1 MAFTDI
7 FIRRPVLASVVS
19 LLIALVGLRA
29 YQSLTVQEYPQAENA
44 VITVTTI
51 YVGADAEL
59 VQGFITTPLERE
71 IASADGI
78 DYLQSF
84 SQQGVSTIQANLK
97 LNYDAY
103 EALTQITSK
112 VNKIRAELPAES
124 EDPTIDLTVGE
135 TTATMYMSFFSDVLD
150 NNQITDYLTR
160 VVQPKLQ
167 TVQGVQKAEILG
179 ARTFA
184 MRIWMQPERMA
195 GLGVTPADVRAA
207 LASNNVLA
215 AVGQTKGS
223 MISVDLTAATDL
235 HTADEFRQLVIRDD
249 GDTLVRLEDVAT
261 VVLGAESYDVDVR
274 FNQQNA
280 TFIGINV
287 VPGANVLDVIADVRE
302 IFPRIVEQFP
312 EGLDADIPYDATRY
326 IEDAISEVRAT
337 LIEAMVIVIVVIFL
351 FLGSVRSVIIPA
363 VAVPLSLL
371 GAGFVML
378 IMGFSVN
385 LLTLLAL
392 VLAIGMV
399 VDDAIIVVENIH
411 RHIEEGMQPQA
422 AALKG
427 ARELGGPIV
436 AMTITL
442 VAVYAPIGLLGG
454 LTGTL
459 FIEFA
464 FTLAG
469 AVLISGIVA
478 LTLSPMMCA
487 KLLKPHDS
495 ENQGRFASFLDRQFT
510 KLENSYERR
519 LHGALNTVPVILVFG
534 GVVLVSC
541 YFLFTSSNS
550 ELAPEEDQGI
560 VFMLS
565 TGAPNATI
573 DQTTLWTEQM
583 ANGIA
588 ENPAVENIFQ
598 INGVGFSG
606 PAVNSAITGAALKP
620 WSERDKSNKQ
630 VQRELQGVIG
640 QIPGLDTAAFIPPP
654 LPGAGS
660 GFPVQFIIGSTDE
673 SLAIYEVL
681 QEFMQRVRESG
692 LFIFTQTDLRI
703 DKPQVEVEIDRDK
716 VAAMGLSM
724 QEIGGNLAAM
734 LSGGYVN
741 RFSIQGRSYK
751 VIPQVARED
760 RLNPEQLGTYH
771 IRTPDGQM
779 MPLSTVVS
787 LEESVRPRS
796 LMRFQQLNAAT
807 IQGVPV
813 PGVALGDV
821 LAFME
826 ETAAEVLPEGYTVDY
841 AGQSRQFKAE
851 GSALVVTFFF
861 ALIIIYLVLSAQF
874 ESFVDPIIMLVTVPM
889 SICGALIFVS
899 LGLTSLNIYSQVG
912 LVTLIGVIAKH
923 GILIVEFAN
932 QLQTR
937 DGYDKRTAIEKA
949 SAIRLRPVL
958 MTTAALVI
966 AVVPLIIATGP
977 GAAARF
983 SIGIVIASGM
993 TIGTLFTLFVVPGMY
1008 MLLGRDF
1015 AKLRGEAA
1023 QAGEADPQPAG

>member
-19 LLIALVGLRA
+19 LLIAIVGLRA
-29 YQSLTVQEYPQAENA
+29 FQSLTVQEYPQAENA
-44 VITVTTI
+44 VITVTTV
-51 YVGADAEL
+51 YTGADAEL

-112 VNKIRAELPAES
+112 VNKIRSELPAES
-124 EDPTIDLTVGE
+124 EDPTIDLSVGD
-135 TTATMYMSFFSDVLD
+135 TTASMYMSFYSEVLD

-195 GLGVTPADVRAA
+195 GLGVTPADVYSALRA
-207 LASNNVLA
+207 NNVLA

-235 HTADEFRQLVIRDD
+235 HTADEFRNLAIRED
-249 GDTLVRLEDVAT
+249 GDTLVRLGDVAT
-261 VVLGAESYDVDVR
+261 VVLGAESYDVEVQ
-274 FNQQNA
+274 FNAQEA

-287 VPGANVLDVIADVRE
+287 VPGANVLDVIGDVRE
-302 IFPRIVEQFP
+302 LFPDIVEQFP
-312 EGLDADIPYDATRY
+312 QGLSASITYDATRY

-337 LIEAMVIVIVVIFL
+337 LTEAMIIVIIVIFL
-351 FLGSVRSVIIPA
+351 FLGSVRSVIVPA

-378 IMGFSVN
+378 VLGFSVN

-411 RHIEEGMQPQA
+411 RHIEDGMAPGE
-422 AALKG
+422 AALVG

-459 FIEFA
+459 FVEFA

-469 AVLISGIVA
+469 SVLISGIVA
-478 LTLSPMMCA
+478 LTLSPMMCS
-487 KLLKPHDS
+487 KLLKSHGD
-495 ENQGRFASFLDRQFT
+495 EAQTGFAGFLDRQFT
-510 KLENSYERR
+510 KLENGYERR
-519 LHGALNTVPVILVFG
+519 LHGALDTVPVILVFG
-534 GVVLVSC
+534 AVVLVSC
-541 YFLFTSSNS
+541 YFLFSTARS

-565 TGAPNATI
+565 TGAPNSTI
-573 DQTTLWTEQM
+573 DQTSLW
-583 ANGIA
+583 A
-588 ENPAVENIFQ
+588 EYLVGKVGENDAVANIFQ

-606 PAVNSAITGAALKP
+606 PATNSAITGAVLKP

-630 VQRELQGVIG
+630 AQQELQGAG
-640 QIPGLDTAAFIPPP
+640 AEIPGLDTAAFIPPP
-654 LPGAGS
+654 LPGAGN
-660 GFPVQFIIGSTDE
+660 GFPIQFIIGSTDE
-673 SLAIYEVL
+673 SRAIYEVT
-681 QEFMQRVRESG
+681 QEFLNRLRESG
-692 LFIFTQTDLRI
+692 MFMFVETDLQI

-724 QEIGGNLAAM
+724 QDIGSNLGAM

-760 RLNPEQLGTYH
+760 RLNPDQLGTYH

-779 MPLSTVVS
+779 VPLSTVVS
-787 LEESVRPRS
+787 MEEVVRPRM

-807 IQGVPV
+807 IQGVPL

-821 LAFME
+821 LNFMDQ
-826 ETAAEVLPEGYTVDY
+826 TAQEILPEGYSVDY

-851 GSALVVTFFF
+851 GSALVATFFF
-861 ALIIIYLVLSAQF
+861 ALVIIYLVLAAQF

-937 DGYDKRTAIEKA
+937 DGYEKRTAIEKA
-949 SAIRLRPVL
+949 AAIRLRPVL

-966 AVVPLIIATGP
+966 AVVPLILASGP
-977 GAAARF
+977 GAASRQA
-983 SIGIVIASGM
+983 IGIVIASGM

-1015 AKLRGEAA
+1015 SKRESKVA
-1023 QAGEADPQPAG
+1023 

>member
-19 LLIALVGLRA
+19 LLIAIVGLRGF
-29 YQSLTVQEYPQAENA
+29 QSLTVQEYPQAENA

-51 YVGADAEL
+51 YTGADAAL
-59 VQGFITTPLERE
+59 VQGFISTPLERE

-78 DYLQSF
+78 DYIQSF
-84 SQQGVSTIQANLK
+84 SQQGVSTIQAKLK

-103 EALTQITSK
+103 QALTQITSK

-124 EDPTIDLTVGE
+124 EDPTIDLAVGDS
-135 TTATMYMSFFSDVLD
+135 TASMYMSFYSEVLD

-195 GLGVTPADVRAA
+195 GLGVTPADVYGA
-207 LASNNVLA
+207 LTANNVLA

-235 HTADEFRQLVIRDD
+235 HSVDEFRDLVVRKDGESLIRL
-249 GDTLVRLEDVAT
+249 GDVAS
-261 VVLGAESYDVDVR
+261 VVLGAESYDVDVQ
-274 FNQQNA
+274 FNSQKA
-280 TFIGINV
+280 TFFGITV
-287 VPGANVLDVIADVRE
+287 VPGSNVLDVMADVRDQ
-302 IFPRIVEQFP
+302 FPRIVQQLP
-312 EGLDADIPYDATRY
+312 EGLKAKIVYDATLY
-326 IEDAISEVRAT
+326 IQDAISEVQAT
-337 LIEAMVIVIVVIFL
+337 LVEAMIIVIVVIFL

-378 IMGFSVN
+378 VLGFSIN
-385 LLTLLAL
+385 LLTLLSL

-411 RHIEEGMQPQA
+411 RHIEEGMAPQD
-422 AALKG
+422 AALVG
-427 ARELGGPIV
+427 ARELGGPII

-487 KLLKPHDS
+487 KLLKPHS
-495 ENQGRFASFLDRQFT
+495 EDAQSRFANFLDRSFS
-510 KLENSYERR
+510 KLENGYERR
-519 LHGALNTVPVILVFG
+519 LHSALNTVPVIVVFG
-534 GVVLVSC
+534 VVVLVSC
-541 YFLFTSSNS
+541 YFLFVTSNS
-550 ELAPEEDQGI
+550 ELAPEEDQGV

-573 DQTTLWTEQM
+573 DQTLLW
-583 ANGIA
+583 A
-588 ENPAVENIFQ
+588 EHLADKVSENEAVANIFQ

-606 PAVNSAITGAALKP
+606 PAVNSTITGVPLRP
-620 WSERDKSNKQ
+620 WAQRDKSNKQ
-630 VQRELQGVIG
+630 VQQDLRGVAA

-654 LPGAGS
+654 LPGAGD
-660 GFPVQFIIGSTDE
+660 GFPVQLIIGSTDE
-673 SLAIYEVL
+673 PRAIYDVA
-681 QEFMQRVRESG
+681 QEFLKRVRESG
-692 LFIFTQTDLRI
+692 MFMFVESDLRI
-703 DKPQVEVEIDRDK
+703 DKPQVEVQIDRDK

-724 QEIGGNLAAM
+724 QDIGTNLAAM

-751 VIPQVARED
+751 VIPQVARDD
-760 RLNPEQLGTYH
+760 RLNPDQLGQYH
-771 IRTPDGQM
+771 IRIPGGEM
-779 MPLSTVVS
+779 IPLSTVVTMD
-787 LEESVRPRS
+787 EVVQPRM

-807 IQGVPV
+807 IQGVPL

-821 LAFME
+821 LSFME
-826 ETAAEVLPEGYTVDY
+826 DTAAEVLPEGYSVDY
-841 AGQSRQFKAE
+841 AGQSRQFKSE

-861 ALIIIYLVLSAQF
+861 ALVIIYLVLAAQF
-874 ESFVDPIIMLVTVPM
+874 ESFIDPIIMLVSVPM

-912 LVTLIGVIAKH
+912 LVTLIGVISKH

-937 DGYDKRTAIEKA
+937 DGFDKRTAIEKA
-949 SAIRLRPVL
+949 AAIRLRPVL

-966 AVVPLIIATGP
+966 AVVPLITASGP
-977 GAAARF
+977 GAASRF
-983 SIGIVIASGM
+983 AIGVVIASGM

-1008 MLLGRDF
+1008 MVLGRDF
-1015 AKLRGEAA
+1015 STREAKVA
-1023 QAGEADPQPAG
+1023 

>member
-19 LLIALVGLRA
+19 LLIAIVGLRGF
-29 YQSLTVQEYPQAENA
+29 QEYPQAENA

-51 YVGADAEL
+51 YTGADAAL
-59 VQGFITTPLERE
+59 VQGFISTPLERE
-71 IASADGI
+71 IATADGI
-78 DYLQSF
+78 DYIQSF
-84 SQQGVSTIQANLK
+84 SQQGVSTIQAKLK

-103 EALTQITSK
+103 QALTQITSK

-124 EDPTIDLTVGE
+124 EDPTIDLAVGDS
-135 TTATMYMSFFSDVLD
+135 TASMYMSFYSEVLD

-195 GLGVTPADVRAA
+195 GLGVTPADVYGA
-207 LASNNVLA
+207 LTANNVLA

-235 HTADEFRQLVIRDD
+235 HSVDEFRDLVVRKDGESLIRL
-249 GDTLVRLEDVAT
+249 GDVAS
-261 VVLGAESYDVDVR
+261 VVLGAESYDVDVQ
-274 FNQQNA
+274 FNSQKA
-280 TFIGINV
+280 TFFGITV
-287 VPGANVLDVIADVRE
+287 VPGSNVLDVMADVRDQ
-302 IFPRIVEQFP
+302 FPRIVQQLP
-312 EGLDADIPYDATRY
+312 EGLKAKIVYDATLY
-326 IEDAISEVRAT
+326 IQDAISEVQAT
-337 LIEAMVIVIVVIFL
+337 LVEAMIIVIVVIFL

-378 IMGFSVN
+378 VLGFSIN
-385 LLTLLAL
+385 LLTLLSL

-411 RHIEEGMQPQA
+411 RHIEEGMAPQD
-422 AALKG
+422 AALVG
-427 ARELGGPIV
+427 ARELGGPII

-487 KLLKPHDS
+487 KLLKPHS
-495 ENQGRFASFLDRQFT
+495 EDAQSRFANFLDRSFS
-510 KLENSYERR
+510 KLENGYERR
-519 LHGALNTVPVILVFG
+519 LHSALNTVPVIVVFG
-534 GVVLVSC
+534 VVVLVSC
-541 YFLFTSSNS
+541 YFLFVTSNS
-550 ELAPEEDQGI
+550 ELAPEEDQGV

-573 DQTTLWTEQM
+573 DQTLLW
-583 ANGIA
+583 A
-588 ENPAVENIFQ
+588 EHLADKVSENEAVANIFQ

-606 PAVNSAITGAALKP
+606 PAVNSTITGVPLRP
-620 WSERDKSNKQ
+620 WAQRDKSNKQ
-630 VQRELQGVIG
+630 VQQDLRGVAA

-654 LPGAGS
+654 LPGAGD
-660 GFPVQFIIGSTDE
+660 GFPVQLIIGSTDE
-673 SLAIYEVL
+673 PRAIYDVA
-681 QEFMQRVRESG
+681 QEFLKRVRESG
-692 LFIFTQTDLRI
+692 MFMFVESDLRI
-703 DKPQVEVEIDRDK
+703 DKPQVEVQIDRDK

-724 QEIGGNLAAM
+724 QDIGTNLAAM

-751 VIPQVARED
+751 VIPQVARDD
-760 RLNPEQLGTYH
+760 RLNPDQLGQYH
-771 IRTPDGQM
+771 IRIPGGEM
-779 MPLSTVVS
+779 IPLSTVVTMD
-787 LEESVRPRS
+787 EVVQPRM

-807 IQGVPV
+807 IQGVPL

-821 LAFME
+821 LSFME
-826 ETAAEVLPEGYTVDY
+826 DTAAEVLPEGYSVDY
-841 AGQSRQFKAE
+841 AGQSRQFKSE

-861 ALIIIYLVLSAQF
+861 ALVIIYLVLAAQF
-874 ESFVDPIIMLVTVPM
+874 ESFIDPIIMLVSVPM

-912 LVTLIGVIAKH
+912 LVTLIGVISKH

-937 DGYDKRTAIEKA
+937 DGFDKRTAIEKA
-949 SAIRLRPVL
+949 AAIRLRPVL

-966 AVVPLIIATGP
+966 AVVPLITASGP
-977 GAAARF
+977 GAASRF
-983 SIGIVIASGM
+983 AIGVVIASGM

-1008 MLLGRDF
+1008 MVLGRDF
-1015 AKLRGEAA
+1015 STREAKVA
-1023 QAGEADPQPAG
+1023 

>member
-19 LLIALVGLRA
+19 LLIAIVGLRA
-29 YQSLTVQEYPQAENA
+29 FQSLTVQEYPQAENA
-44 VITVTTI
+44 VITVTTV
-51 YVGADAEL
+51 YTGADADL

-112 VNKIRAELPAES
+112 VNKIRADLPSGS

-135 TTATMYMSFFSDVLD
+135 TTATMYISFYSEVLE

-160 VVQPKLQ
+160 VVQPQLQ

-195 GLGVTPADVRAA
+195 GLGVTPADVYAA
-207 LASNNVLA
+207 LGANNVLA

-223 MISVDLTAATDL
+223 MISFDLTAETDL
-235 HTADEFRQLVIRDD
+235 HSAEEFKNLVVREERDALIRL
-249 GDTLVRLEDVAT
+249 GDVAS
-261 VVLGAESYDVDVR
+261 VVLGAESYDVDVQ
-274 FNQQNA
+274 FNSQKA
-280 TFIGINV
+280 TFFGINV

-302 IFPRIVEQFP
+302 LFPRIVEQIP
-312 EGLDADIPYDATRY
+312 EGLEAEIVYDATRY
-326 IEDAISEVRAT
+326 IEDSISEVQAT

-363 VAVPLSLL
+363 IAVPLSLL

-378 IMGFSVN
+378 VMGFSIN

-411 RHIEEGMQPQA
+411 RHIEDGMEPKE
-422 AALKG
+422 AALVG

-487 KLLKPHDS
+487 KLLKANNGNDQS
-495 ENQGRFASFLDRQFT
+495 GFAGFLDRQFT
-510 KLENSYERR
+510 KLENGYERR

-534 GVVLVSC
+534 GVVLISC
-541 YFLFTSSNS
+541 YFLFVSANS

-565 TGAPNATI
+565 TGAPNSTI
-573 DQTTLWTEQM
+573 DQTTMWTEYM
-583 ANGIA
+583 AGKIR
-588 ENPAVENIFQ
+588 ENESVENIFQ

-606 PAVNSAITGAALKP
+606 PAVNSAITGATLHA
-620 WSERDKSNKQ
+620 WSDRDKSNKQ
-630 VQRELQGVIG
+630 VQQEMQGVIS
-640 QIPGLDTAAFIPPP
+640 QIAGLDTAAFIPPP
-654 LPGAGS
+654 LPGGS
-660 GFPVQFIIGSTDE
+660 NGLPVQFIIGSTDE
-673 SLAIYEVL
+673 SRAIYDVT
-681 QEFMQRVRESG
+681 QEFLQRVRESG
-692 LFIFTQTDLRI
+692 MFIFVESDLRI
-703 DKPQVEVEIDRDK
+703 DKPQVEVEIDREK

-724 QEIGGNLAAM
+724 QDIGTNLAAM

-760 RLNPEQLGTYH
+760 RLNPDQLGTYH
-771 IRTPDGQM
+771 VRTPAGEM
-779 MPLSTVVS
+779 VPLSTVVS
-787 LEESVRPRS
+787 LNEVVRPRM
-796 LMRFQQLNAAT
+796 LKRFQQLNAAT

-813 PGVALGDV
+813 PGIALGDI
-821 LAFME
+821 LSFME
-826 ETAAEVLPEGYTVDY
+826 KTAEEILPESYTVDY

-851 GSALVVTFFF
+851 GSALVATFFF
-861 ALIIIYLVLSAQF
+861 ALVIIYLVLAAQF

-889 SICGALIFVS
+889 SICGALIFIS

-912 LVTLIGVIAKH
+912 LVTLIGVISKH

-937 DGYDKRTAIEKA
+937 DGFDKRTAIEKA
-949 SAIRLRPVL
+949 AAIRLRPVL

-966 AVVPLIIATGP
+966 AVVPLITASGP
-977 GAAARF
+977 GAASRF
-983 SIGIVIASGM
+983 AIGVVIASGM

-1008 MLLGRDF
+1008 MVLGRDF
-1015 AKLRGEAA
+1015 STREAKVA
-1023 QAGEADPQPAG
+1023 